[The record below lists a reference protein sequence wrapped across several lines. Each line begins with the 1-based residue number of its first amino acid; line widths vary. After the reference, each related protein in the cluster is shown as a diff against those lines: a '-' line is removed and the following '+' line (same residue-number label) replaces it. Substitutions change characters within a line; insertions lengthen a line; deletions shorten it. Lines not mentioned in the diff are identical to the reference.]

1 MIILPAIDI
10 KDGKCVRLWKGDF
23 QTAEQVAESYM
34 DTAQGFAEAGAQ
46 WIHMVDLDG
55 AKSAQPVNADIFLD
69 VAKHTPLKVELGGGI
84 RSLDT
89 VESYLSEGISRVILG
104 SIALKNPRIVKE
116 AVAEYGDRIAVG
128 IDAKNGKVA
137 AEGWLDASDVD
148 YIALAREM
156 IRAGVGTFI
165 FTDISKDGTLSGVNA
180 EQLSALADAT
190 RGQCNIIASGGVHT
204 IADIRICREMGL
216 YGTIC
221 GKSLY
226 KGTLDLR
233 EAIAEAQPENQT
245 N

>member
-34 DTAQGFAEAGAQ
+34 DTALGFAKAGAD

-55 AKSAQPVNADIFLD
+55 AKTARPVNADIFLD

-89 VESYLSEGISRVILG
+89 VEYYLSAGISRVILG
-104 SIALKNPRIVKE
+104 SIALKDPEIVKA

-137 AEGWLDASDVD
+137 AEGWLDDSDVD

-156 IRAGVGTFI
+156 IRVGVGTFI

-190 RGQCNIIASGGVHT
+190 RGTCSIIASGGVHT
-204 IADIRICREMGL
+204 IEDIRICRRMGL

-233 EAIAEAQPENQT
+233 EAIAEAQET
-245 N
+245 D